1 MLFLCCIVTCAGLII
16 FLAMTGLGLSA
27 KRPWLHARMILH
39 RLACDSMMLGTE
51 VTLHFNEIWLN
62 EHPVMC

>member
-16 FLAMTGLGLSA
+16 FLAMTRLGLSA
-27 KRPWLHARMILH
+27 KRPWLHAHTLLH

-51 VTLHFNEIWLN
+51 VILHCNEAPLN
-62 EHPVMC
+62 EHQ